1 MDRIDVRQ
9 ATAAD
14 HAHIVDL
21 LARSW
26 GRTTV
31 IAHGV
36 VYDAAT
42 LPALLAE
49 RRGRLA
55 GLLTYAIDGDAFEVV
70 SIDAVVRNA
79 GAGTVLLNAA
89 AELAERSGLRRLW
102 LVTTNDNL
110 DALRFYQRRG
120 LRLVRVTPGAVDES
134 RKLKPGIPLVGDFG
148 IEIHDEL
155 ILEMRLP
162 RPGSRR

>member
-14 HAHIVDL
+14 HARIVDL

-26 GRTTV
+26 GGTTV

-36 VYDAAT
+36 TYDAAT

-55 GLLTYAIDGDAFEVV
+55 GLLTYAIEGDALEVV
-70 SIDAVVRNA
+70 SIDAVVKRA
-79 GAGTVLLNAA
+79 GAGTVLLEAA
-89 AELAERSGLRRLW
+89 AGLAERTGLRRLW
-102 LVTTNDNL
+102 LITTNDNL
-110 DALRFYQRRG
+110 NALRFYQRRG
-120 LRLVRVTPGAVDES
+120 MRLVRVAPGAVDES
-134 RKLKPGIPLVGDFG
+134 RKIKPGIPLVGDFG

-155 ILEMRLP
+155 TLELRLP
-162 RPGSRR
+162 RPRPHH

>member
-14 HAHIVDL
+14 HSRIVDL
-21 LARSW
+21 LSRSW
-26 GRTTV
+26 GSTTV

-36 VYDAAT
+36 VHDAAA

-55 GLLTYAIDGDAFEVV
+55 GLLTYDIVGEAFEVV
-70 SIDAVVRNA
+70 SIDAVVRGA
-79 GAGTVLLNAA
+79 GVGTVLLNAA
-89 AELAERSGLRRLW
+89 AEQAERAGLRRLW
-102 LVTTNDNL
+102 LITTNDNL

-120 LRLVRVTPGAVDES
+120 MRLVRVAPGAVDES
-134 RKLKPGIPLVGDFG
+134 RKLKPAIPLVGDFD

-155 ILEMRLP
+155 TLEMRLP
-162 RPGSRR
+162 RPRPHH

>member
-1 MDRIDVRQ
+1 MERIDVRQ

-14 HAHIVDL
+14 HSRIVDL

-26 GRTTV
+26 GSTKV

-70 SIDAVVRNA
+70 SIDAVVQRA
-79 GAGTVLLNAA
+79 GAGTVLLDAA
-89 AELAERSGLRRLW
+89 AEQAERAGLRRLW

-120 LRLVRVTPGAVDES
+120 MRLARVTPGAVDES
-134 RKLKPGIPLVGDFG
+134 RKIKPSIPLVGDFG
-148 IEIHDEL
+148 IEMHDEFT
-155 ILEMRLP
+155 LEMRLP
-162 RPGSRR
+162 RRKPHH